1 MVYIESPST
10 NPAFNLALEQYVFD
24 RMDRSQEYF
33 MLWQND
39 NTVVIGK
46 NQNAFAEVNQKVAD
60 AKHISVVRRLSGGGA
75 VYHDLGNLNFTFIL
89 DAKDATDL
97 DIRLFC
103 QPIAELLRSLN
114 VPAEVNGRN
123 DISIEGKKFSG
134 NSQYLKQGRIM
145 HHGTLMFHSDLSV
158 VADVLNVS
166 ADKFQSKAAKSVKA
180 RVTNIAP
187 YLPEGFTL
195 AQFKALLLKY
205 ILKEENVLYGQ
216 AAQEPEVPAKQQDE
230 VYHYIFNGWDNTF
243 DHIKENTEVHAV
255 FSSVYNEYKVS
266 IYEQLKERLVE
277 EKIYHYGDIID
288 YPVLRKKGY
297 TLQWNI
303 HPETVTQNE
312 KIYAS
317 WDFSNPVGKVFEV
330 DGNSYQ
336 ILNPSI
342 TNGSVRLL
350 SYTQDASQI
359 QIPERV
365 QIGDYYYFI
374 EEIAIRAFCNCVKMR
389 TLILPN
395 CVRIISDGAF
405 MNCKRLEKI
414 VLGKDDD
421 IKLHSIGKKAF
432 AENEHLREIYFAGRN
447 LRKVYPATF
456 EGIRKTIKVLVLPA
470 EKAKIEK
477 LLQKALR
484 EGKVLID
491 LI

>member
-205 ILKEENVLYGQ
+205 ILKEENVQPY
-216 AAQEPEVPAKQQDE
+216 
-230 VYHYIFNGWDNTF
+230 
-243 DHIKENTEVHAV
+243 V
-255 FSSVYNEYKVS
+255 FSAEELAEIEK
-266 IYEQLKERLVE
+266 IKKERL
-277 EKIYHYGDIID
+277 DI
-288 YPVLRKKGY
+288 
-297 TLQWNI
+297 LQ
-303 HPETVTQNE
+303 
-312 KIYAS
+312 
-317 WDFSNPVGKVFEV
+317 DLLFSYQLKFNKESVGKVMPVLFDMKGRHKGQLIGRTPYMQNLHAEL
-330 DGNSYQ
+330 GKEC
-336 ILNPSI
+336 LN
-342 TNGSVRLL
+342 
-350 SYTQDASQI
+350 
-359 QIPERV
+359 
-365 QIGDYYYFI
+365 
-374 EEIAIRAFCNCVKMR
+374 
-389 TLILPN
+389 
-395 CVRIISDGAF
+395 RII
-405 MNCKRLEKI
+405 NVKI
-414 VLGKDDD
+414 TD
-421 IKLHSIGKKAF
+421 
-432 AENEHLREIYFAGRN
+432 
-447 LRKVYPATF
+447 ATTNSLSGVV
-456 EGIRKTIKVLVLPA
+456 EG
-470 EKAKIEK
+470 
-477 LLQKALR
+477 
-484 EGKVLID
+484 
-491 LI
+491 